1 MLKHISDRLHWVW
14 VQIREIAY
22 LGQLRTSI
30 VSFHR
35 KDVFYIIYKILFIRD
50 IKLDGPKFLLYNI
63 LNVLNIP
70 LRHSIQKIS
79 TK

>member
-1 MLKHISDRLHWVW
+1 MVKHISDRLHWVW
-14 VQIREIAY
+14 VQIQEMAY

-30 VSFHR
+30 DSFHR
-35 KDVFYIIYKILFIRD
+35 KDLFYIIYKLLFIRD
-50 IKLDGPKFLLYNI
+50 IKLDGPKFFLYNI

-70 LRHSIQKIS
+70 LRQSIQKIS